1 VARVLLI
8 TNPAAARTDPEVV
21 RTVSTVLGREGW
33 EVDVVGTTRP
43 GHAEELAA
51 DGVRDGVDVIAV
63 YGGDGTTMQAVKGMW
78 GSEVLLGMIPGG
90 TGNLLAG
97 NLRIPRDPKKAAL
110 TIARARPR
118 AIDLGCM
125 VREDGPH
132 YFAVAAG
139 AGFDAELMAGTTR
152 EAKRRWKMAAYVAR
166 AWETGGS
173 IKSVD
178 SRVTVD
184 GRVFEGKA
192 ASVLVANCAEF
203 IPPFVKFRKG
213 VALDDG
219 VFDVVILTAE
229 GMFEGLGVVLEWLT
243 ADGGSTRVHYA
254 RGRVVTVEMEPGQA
268 AQLDGEP
275 AGTTPFSVELF
286 PGALRVLAPR

>member
-1 VARVLLI
+1 MARVLLI

-21 RTVSTVLGREGW
+21 RVVSTVLEGEGW
-33 EVDVVGTTRP
+33 DVDVVGTTRP
-43 GHAEELAA
+43 GHAAELAA
-51 DGVRDGVDVIAV
+51 DGVRDRVDVIAV
-63 YGGDGTTMQAVKGMW
+63 YGGDGTTMQAVKGMR
-78 GSEVLLGMIPGG
+78 GSGVPLGLIPGG

-118 AIDLGCM
+118 AIDLGRM
-125 VREDGPH
+125 EREDGEH

-166 AWETGGS
+166 AWETIGAV
-173 IKSVD
+173 KSVD
-178 SRVTVD
+178 CRVTVD
-184 GRVFEGKA
+184 DVVLEGKA

-203 IPPFVKFRKG
+203 IPPLVTFRKG
-213 VALDDG
+213 VAIDDG
-219 VFDVVILTAE
+219 LLDVVILTAE
-229 GMFEGLGVVLEWLT
+229 GMFESLGVVLEWLT
-243 ADGGSTRVHYA
+243 GDYGSTRVQFA
-254 RGRVVTVEMEPGQA
+254 RGRVVRVEMEPIQP

-275 AGTTPFSVELF
+275 AGKTPFTAELF
-286 PGALRVLAPR
+286 PGALRVLTPG